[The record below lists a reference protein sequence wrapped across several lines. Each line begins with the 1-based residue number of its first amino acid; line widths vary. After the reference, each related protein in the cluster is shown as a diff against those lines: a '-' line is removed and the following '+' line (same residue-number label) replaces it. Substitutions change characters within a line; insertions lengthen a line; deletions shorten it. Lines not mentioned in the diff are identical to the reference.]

1 MASQVAHF
9 SRAIQSHPWLRLI
22 LVVVTVAGVALLPAG
37 SYDASVAAIIGLAG
51 VLVTSLLIL
60 LRAEVE
66 DREFLLRLFILG
78 FGVRALLAVFLHF
91 FEIFREMDAK
101 GYATGGWQIAQSW
114 RGEIIELSPF
124 MSGEFYYEV
133 NAFIFNMV
141 GYSPLSVKVINCF
154 LGALT
159 GVFVYLIAKHLFGKR
174 AAVIASLMS
183 AFWPSLVF
191 WSTQNLKEPSTLF
204 FTCVLMW
211 AVLQLHHRISW
222 KYILIILASSL
233 CIYHIRRN
241 HLGLLLFAILSSF
254 LFGLRSTRRHIL
266 VALILVFL
274 TGMFLYYGN
283 FVPDLLSVISP
294 ASIVYRNRSA
304 WGGGALPLVEP
315 STKALLAFLPKG
327 VIYFLLGPFPWEP
340 GSVLQAMT
348 IPEMLL
354 WYSLLPFTLYGIV
367 CSIKE
372 RWSKAY
378 LILAY
383 VTPVILADA
392 ILLGNLGQMYR
403 HRYLIWPLLFIF
415 TGGGLGRFLAKVKSR
430 SIVGSSEGSHE
441 HESCI

>member
-78 FGVRALLAVFLHF
+78 FGVRALLAIFLHF

-101 GYATGGWQIAQSW
+101 GYAIGGWQIAQSW

-174 AAVIASLMS
+174 AAVIASLLS
-183 AFWPSLVF
+183 AFWPSLVL

-204 FTCVLMW
+204 FTCVLIW
-211 AVLQLHHRISW
+211 AVLQLYHRISW
-222 KYILIILASSL
+222 KYILIILVSSRY
-233 CIYHIRRN
+233 IYYIRRN
-241 HLGLLLFAILSSF
+241 HLGLLLFAVLSSF
-254 LFGLRSTRRHIL
+254 LLGFRATRRQIL
-266 VALILVFL
+266 IVLTCALLA
-274 TGMFLYYGN
+274 GMFLHYST
-283 FVPDLLSVISP
+283 FIPDLLSVISP

-304 WGGGALPLVEP
+304 WGGGGLPSVEP
-315 STKALLAFLPKG
+315 SVKGLLSFLPQG
-327 VIYFLLGPFPWEP
+327 VIYFLLGPFPWDP
-340 GSVLQAMT
+340 GSVLQSMT

-354 WYSLLPFTLYGIV
+354 WYSLLPFTLYGIA
-367 CSIKE
+367 CSIRE
-372 RWSKAY
+372 RWSKVN

-383 VTPVILADA
+383 ITPLILANA

-403 HRYLIWPLLFIF
+403 HRYLVWPLLFIF
-415 TGGGLGRFLAKVKSR
+415 TGVGLQRFFAHLKAKRISMPEVGGVQG
-430 SIVGSSEGSHE
+430 
-441 HESCI
+441 